1 MKNRS
6 ILLLI
11 TVVFILAACVP
22 GNSGTNVEVIIVHDG
37 MTDSVSIVQN
47 STVEQAIAAAGLSLG
62 LLDRVEPDKSTV
74 VTSGLQVKIV
84 RVTETF
90 VVEESTLPFES
101 QTVKNESLA
110 AGQTIL
116 IQAGRNGIQ
125 SVTYRIVTEDGVE
138 ISRTATKT
146 DIVQA
151 SQPEIIMVGM
161 QSSFQAVE
169 INGLVAYISSS
180 NAWLMESNTGN
191 RRALVSTGDLDGR
204 IFSISPDRDWLLFSR
219 SNTSDE
225 TDLINTLWVV
235 NLTDLNAEPFKLS
248 ISGEPVKNV
257 VHYAEWVPGK
267 PRTIAFSTVET
278 RSTAPGWQ
286 ANNDLKMFTFSTSGV
301 SSNYKIIIGT
311 NPGGIYGWWGTIYKW
326 SPDASEIA
334 YARPDGVGLVDASA
348 GSYNP
353 LVEFTPYNTQGDWAW
368 VPGIS
373 WADDHSVLFTVIP
386 ASTDTA
392 KNQFDLNAL
401 VFDQTDTINIKK
413 DVGLFAYPVVSS
425 TDSEDIYQ
433 VAYLSAAIPD
443 QSETSRYS
451 LWVMDRD
458 GSNARKLYPN
468 EGIQGLDAQEVVWSP
483 IDDDGS
489 VRIAFVA
496 QGNLLFVDP
505 STGQIEQIT
514 GDGSISRV
522 DWK

>member
-1 MKNRS
+1 MKKLS
-6 ILLLI
+6 ILLLFSVI
-11 TVVFILAACVP
+11 CLLTACVP
-22 GNSGTNVEVIIVHDG
+22 STSTAKVNIAIIHDG
-37 MTDSVSIVQN
+37 STEAVSAAEN
-47 STVEQAIAAAGLSLG
+47 STVEQAITASGVSLS
-62 LLDRVEPDKSTV
+62 LLDRVEPDKSTIV
-74 VTSGLQVKIV
+74 SEGLQVKIV

-125 SVTYRIVTEDGVE
+125 SVTYRVITEDGVE
-138 ISRTATKT
+138 LSRTATKAE
-146 DIVQA
+146 ILQA
-151 SQPEIIMVGM
+151 AQPEIIMVGM

-180 NAWLMESNTGN
+180 NAWLMEANTGN

-204 IFSISPDRDWLLFSR
+204 IFSISPDREWLLYSR
-219 SNTSDE
+219 SNTGGE
-225 TDLINTLWVV
+225 TDVINTLWVV
-235 NLTDLNAEPFKLS
+235 NLSDLNAEPFELA

-267 PRTIAFSTVET
+267 PRTIAFSTVES

-286 ANNDLKMFTFSTSGV
+286 ANNDLQMFTFSTSGV
-301 SSNYKIIIGT
+301 SSNYKIIIGA

-353 LVEFTPYNTQGDWAW
+353 LVEFSPYNTQGDWAW

-373 WADDHSVLFTVIP
+373 WADDHSALFTVIP
-386 ASTDTA
+386 SSPDTA
-392 KNQFDLNAL
+392 NSQFDLNAL
-401 VFDQTDTINIKK
+401 VIDQTDTIDIKQ
-413 DVGLFAYPVVSS
+413 DVGLFSYPVVSA
-425 TDSEDIYQ
+425 TDGNGNYQ

-458 GSNARKLYPN
+458 GSNDRKLYPN

-483 IDDDGS
+483 ISTDGS
-489 VRIAFVA
+489 VKIAFVA
-496 QGNLLFVDP
+496 QGNLLFVNP
-505 STGQIEQIT
+505 ATGQSDQIT

>member
-1 MKNRS
+1 MKKLS
-6 ILLLI
+6 LLI
-11 TVVFILAACVP
+11 LFSVIWLLAACVP
-22 GNSGTNVEVIIVHDG
+22 SASTAQVNIAIIHDG
-37 MTDSVSIVQN
+37 ATEAVSVLQN
-47 STVEQAIAAAGLSLG
+47 STVEQAITASGLTLG

-74 VTSGLQVKIV
+74 VSEGLQVKII
-84 RVTETF
+84 RVTENF

-125 SVTYRIVTEDGVE
+125 SVTYRVVTEDSVE

-146 DIVQA
+146 EIVQA

-169 INGLVAYISSS
+169 IDGLVAYISSS

-204 IFSISPDRDWLLFSR
+204 IFSISPDHEWLLFSR
-219 SNTSDE
+219 SNTGDE
-225 TDLINTLWVV
+225 TDVINTLWVIS
-235 NLTDLNAEPFKLS
+235 LSEDNAEPFALA
-248 ISGEPVKNV
+248 ISGDPVKNV

-267 PRTIAFSTVET
+267 TRTIAFSTVES

-286 ANNDLKMFTFSTSGV
+286 ANNDLQMFTFSTSGV
-301 SSNYKIIIGT
+301 SSNYKIIIGA

-353 LVEFTPYNTQGDWAW
+353 LIEFTPYNTQGDWAW

-373 WADDHSVLFTVIP
+373 WADDHSVLFTVTP
-386 ASTDTA
+386 STTDA
-392 KNQFDLNAL
+392 ANSQFDLNAL
-401 VFDQTDTINIKK
+401 VIDQANTIDIKQ
-413 DVGLFAYPVVSS
+413 DIGLFAYPVASA
-425 TDSEDIYQ
+425 TDNDGNYQ
-433 VAYLSAAIPD
+433 VAYLSATIPD

-458 GSNARKLYPN
+458 GSNDRQLYPN

-483 IDDDGS
+483 ISDEGS
-489 VRIAFVA
+489 VKIAFVA

-505 STGQIEQIT
+505 ASGQVDQIT

>member
-6 ILLLI
+6 TVFLI
-11 TVVFILAACVP
+11 TVLFLLSACVP
-22 GNSGTNVEVIIVHDG
+22 SANVEKLDVVIIHDG
-37 MTDSVSIVQN
+37 VTESISVAGN
-47 STVEQAIAAAGLSLG
+47 STVEQAISEAGLSIG
-62 LLDRVEPDKSTV
+62 LLDRIEPDKSTV
-74 VTSGLQVKIV
+74 VSNGLQINII
-84 RVTETF
+84 RVNETF

-110 AGQTIL
+110 TGQTIL

-125 SVTYRIVTEDGVE
+125 SVTYRVITEDGVE
-138 ISRTATKT
+138 VSRTSTKT

-169 INGLVAYISSS
+169 IDGLVAYISSS

-191 RRALVSTGDLDGR
+191 RRAVVSTGDLDGR
-204 IFSISPDRDWLLFSR
+204 IFSISPDREWLLFSR
-219 SNTSDE
+219 SNTGDE
-225 TDLINTLWVV
+225 TDVINTLWVV
-235 NLTDLNAEPFKLS
+235 NLSELNAAPFALT

-267 PRTIAFSTVET
+267 ARTIAFSTVES

-286 ANNDLKMFTFSTSGV
+286 ANNDLNMFTFSTSGV
-301 SSNYKIIIGT
+301 SSNYKIIIDA
-311 NPGGIYGWWGTIYKW
+311 NPGGIYGWWGTVYKW

-334 YARPDGVGLVDASA
+334 YARPDGVGLVDASS

-353 LVEFTPYNTQGDWAW
+353 LVDFSPYDTQGDWAW

-373 WADDHSVLFTVIP
+373 WADDHSALFTVIP
-386 ASTDTA
+386 ATTDTT
-392 KNQFDLNAL
+392 NHQFDLNAL
-401 VFDQTDTINIKK
+401 LIDQPNTINIKQ
-413 DVGLFAYPVVSS
+413 DVGLFSYPVVSS
-425 TDSEDIYQ
+425 TDLDGNYR

-443 QSETSRYS
+443 QSETSRYT

-458 GSNARKLYPN
+458 GSNNRKLYPN

-483 IDDDGS
+483 IGESGS
-489 VRIAFVA
+489 ERIAFVA
-496 QGNLLFVDP
+496 QGNLIFVDP
-505 STGQIEQIT
+505 TTGQIDQIT